1 MADAPRA
8 ANRSQVRRPALPG
21 QLDQSVLKEIIIIII
36 IRTKSTRDLLLKL
49 LPLDGSSDDRIQ
61 CWLSLIAENSP
72 TLSASQIRDHLE
84 AGLSEL
90 GHAFEE

>member
-8 ANRSQVRRPALPG
+8 ANRSQVRRPVLPG
-21 QLDQSVLKEIIIIII
+21 QLDQSVLKEIIIII

-49 LPLDGSSDDRIQ
+49 LPFDGSPDDRIK

-84 AGLSEL
+84 AGLTEL